1 MINKCGIGMDLFA
14 SESRTALKPALSALL
29 LAGTLLLSSTPGWAS
44 TPAVHVPPKT
54 ASQSIEEADY
64 YPLGIAS
71 VYLEKGDNAKALKYL
86 LETVERNPVHILGLF
101 HLGCAYLELAKD
113 SDLPEQQ
120 AVYLD
125 QAQQALER
133 VIDLND
139 ELTLV
144 YFKLG
149 KIALLK
155 NDVEAAK
162 KYYTSGLRT
171 EPDNAALI
179 FNLARVYDQNNEKAE
194 AIHYYL
200 KTIETDPN
208 FTYAY
213 NNLALLYEENKDY
226 KNAEK
231 AYRQALKKNGNYN
244 LARLNLGNMLASQ
257 GDFDTA
263 QKLFTEA
270 IAKEPQNEWVY
281 YYQGNMFLRMNH
293 YDQAIKS
300 YNQALSLNENH
311 ATTYYLLAIA
321 LAKLNRMDEA
331 MQASLHYMQL
341 APEGE
346 YAKEMKTLIMTVKL
360 SQSSGLFFTATPS
373 SNTGIPASHNK

>member
-1 MINKCGIGMDLFA
+1 MDLFA
-14 SESRTALKPALSALL
+14 SESQLSIKPAVSALL
-29 LAGTLLLSSTPGWAS
+29 LAGTLLLAPIASAMGVVTPI
-44 TPAVHVPPKT
+44 TPNKT
-54 ASQSIEEADY
+54 AIQSVEEADY
-64 YPLGIAS
+64 YPLGLAS
-71 VYLEKGDNAKALKYL
+71 VHLQKGENAKALKYL
-86 LETVERNPVHILGLF
+86 VETVERNPVHILGLF

-149 KIALLK
+149 KVALMK
-155 NDVEAAK
+155 NDIEAAK
-162 KYYTSGLRT
+162 HYYVAGLRT
-171 EPDNAALI
+171 EPTNAALI

-194 AIHYYL
+194 AIRYYQ

-213 NNLALLYEENKDY
+213 NNLALLYEESKDY
-226 KNAEK
+226 ASAEK
-231 AYRQALKKNGNYN
+231 AYRQALKKNTRYN
-244 LARLNLGNMLASQ
+244 LARLNLGNMLAAK
-257 GDFDTA
+257 GDYHNA
-263 QKLFTEA
+263 KKLFEEA
-270 IAKEPQNEWVY
+270 LAQEPRNEWVY
-281 YYQGNMFLRMNH
+281 YYQGNMFLRMNAFE
-293 YDQAIKS
+293 QAVNA
-300 YNQALSLNENH
+300 YNEALTLNADH

-321 LAKLNRMDEA
+321 LTKLNRMDEA

-341 APEGE
+341 APDGE

-360 SQSSGLFFTATPS
+360 SQSSGLYFNPTPS
-373 SNTGIPASHNK
+373 SALPASHNK